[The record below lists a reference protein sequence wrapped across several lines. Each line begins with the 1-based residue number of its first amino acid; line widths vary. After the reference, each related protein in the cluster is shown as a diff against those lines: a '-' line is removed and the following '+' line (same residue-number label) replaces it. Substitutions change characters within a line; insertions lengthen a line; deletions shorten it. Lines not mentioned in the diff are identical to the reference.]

1 MFIAA
6 CYRRFQVDPAAM
18 QRAGRATAGFG
29 LGFSKA
35 ASLALQRG
43 GEARTL
49 LRVIAK
55 ERLQCWIS
63 NALSGLLKTFLT
75 IFERFDQVID
85 YFVLL
90 FHKKIV
96 AFHAAFACLL
106 LTVHPEINLSAAP
119 TGSNN
124 KCTRLKRTRAAN
136 NEG

>member
-1 MFIAA
+1 MFIAP
-6 CYRRFQVDPAAM
+6 CDRRFQIDPSAM
-18 QRAGRATAGFG
+18 HRAGCAAAGFR
-29 LGFSKA
+29 LGFSEA

-55 ERLQCWIS
+55 ECLQSWIS
-63 NALSGLLKTFLT
+63 DALSGLLETFLT

-90 FHKKIV
+90 LHKKIV

-106 LTVHPEINLSAAP
+106 LIVHREIGLTAAALDEQP
-119 TGSNN
+119 VYTA
-124 KCTRLKRTRAAN
+124 KTHTRS
-136 NEG
+136 EQ

>member
-6 CYRRFQVDPAAM
+6 CDRRFEIDPATM
-18 QRAGRATAGFG
+18 QRAGRATAGFR
-29 LGFSKA
+29 LGFSMA
-35 ASLALQRG
+35 ASLALQRS

-55 ERLQCWIS
+55 ECLQRWIS
-63 NALSGLLKTFLT
+63 NALSGLLKAFLT

-90 FHKKIV
+90 LHKKIV

-106 LTVHPEINLSAAP
+106 LTVHQRMGNESDRCAYSMKQQVYTAKTH
-119 TGSNN
+119 TGS
-124 KCTRLKRTRAAN
+124 
-136 NEG
+136 EQ

>member
-6 CYRRFQVDPAAM
+6 CDRRFEIDPAAM
-18 QRAGRATAGFG
+18 QRAGRGTAGFR
-29 LGFSKA
+29 LGFSMA

-55 ERLQCWIS
+55 ECLQCWIS
-63 NALSGLLKTFLT
+63 NALRGVLKTFLT
-75 IFERFDQVID
+75 IFEGLDQVID

-90 FHKKIV
+90 LHEKIV

-106 LTVHPEINLSAAP
+106 LTVHQWMEMSLSAAP
-119 TGSNN
+119 T
-124 KCTRLKRTRAAN
+124 
-136 NEG
+136 E

>member
-6 CYRRFQVDPAAM
+6 CDRRFQVDPAAM
-18 QRAGRATAGFG
+18 HRAGRAAAGFR
-29 LGFSKA
+29 LGFSMA

-43 GEARTL
+43 REARTL

-75 IFERFDQVID
+75 IFESFDQVID

-90 FHKKIV
+90 LHKRIV

-106 LTVHPEINLSAAP
+106 LTVHQRMEMNLIAAP
-119 TGSNN
+119 T
-124 KCTRLKRTRAAN
+124 
-136 NEG
+136 E

>member
-1 MFIAA
+1 MIADFRLIQPRCNA
-6 CYRRFQVDPAAM
+6 PVALLLVSGSVSPM
-18 QRAGRATAGFG
+18 
-29 LGFSKA
+29 A

-55 ERLQCWIS
+55 ECLQCWIS

-90 FHKKIV
+90 LHEKIV

-106 LTVHPEINLSAAP
+106 LTVHQRMEISLSAAP
-119 TGSNN
+119 TG
-124 KCTRLKRTRAAN
+124 
-136 NEG
+136 